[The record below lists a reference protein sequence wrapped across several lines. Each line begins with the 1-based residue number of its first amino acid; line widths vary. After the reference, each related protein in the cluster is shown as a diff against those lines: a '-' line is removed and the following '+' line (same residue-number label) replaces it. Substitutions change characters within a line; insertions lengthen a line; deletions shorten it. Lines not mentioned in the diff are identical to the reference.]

1 MQAGQNTRRVGGGW
15 LQDYCAPVPGPV
27 TCAARPLPAGG
38 ARPRW
43 SPRRMAAVAAL
54 WGDGFTG
61 PGGPQETLRLAAP
74 MGLNSNASLLVLGG
88 GMGGPAETI
97 VDTFGS
103 WVASFEADA
112 ELAQIAEQRRARH
125 PAGKRMQVAGWD
137 RENPSFGHHNAHH
150 ALALEG
156 ARGAPLDRMLE
167 AVAAAL
173 RPRGHVMIT
182 EMVADTV
189 APGDD
194 REFAAWCRLENRAPS
209 LPRLDQV
216 TSTLARLHFDVRVV
230 EDVSDR
236 HVSET
241 LAGWRA
247 AVKSMARG
255 PKPDIAAA
263 AAFVTEAELW
273 LLRIRM
279 MRRFG
284 FRLVRWHAVGAA

>member
-1 MQAGQNTRRVGGGW
+1 MQPGQNTRRIGDGR
-15 LQDYCAPVPGPV
+15 LEDYGRPVPGPL
-27 TCAARPLPAGG
+27 TSAPRPRAAEG
-38 ARPRW
+38 ARARW
-43 SPRRMAAVAAL
+43 LPRRTEAVGAL
-54 WGDGFTG
+54 WGEGFTG
-61 PGGPQETLRLAAP
+61 PGGPQETLRLAGP
-74 MGLNSNASLLVLGG
+74 MGLNSSASLLLLGS

-112 ELAQIAEQRRARH
+112 ELAQIAEERRARH
-125 PAGKRMQVAGWD
+125 PSAKRMQIAGWD

-150 ALALEG
+150 AMSLE
-156 ARGAPLDRMLE
+156 
-167 AVAAAL
+167 AAAL
-173 RPRGHVMIT
+173 RPHGHMVMT
-182 EMVADTV
+182 EMVADNA
-189 APGDD
+189 APGED

-209 LPRLDQV
+209 LPRLDTV

-273 LLRIRM
+273 LLRIRL